1 MIMDIRSIGNSVQS
15 GQLISEKVN
24 ISSDAQRVGNTNGL
38 SGTASAK
45 TESGT
50 APDLSQVTKAVADI
64 NKSIQSLSQDL
75 QFSVD
80 KDSDKVVVKIIDQQ
94 TKQVLRQ
101 IPSEEALEI
110 SKSLDKLQGLLIKQQ
125 A

>member
-1 MIMDIRSIGNSVQS
+1 MDIRSIGNSVQS

-38 SGTASAK
+38 SGTTNAK